1 MTLAPAIHAV
11 TERIRARSAGSR
23 AAYLAGIDAAH
34 RDGPQRTRLSCGNLA
49 HAFAASA
56 PTDKGRLR
64 RDVVGNLAIV
74 TAYNDMLSAHQPFEG
89 YPEAIRAVARAL
101 GATAQ
106 VAGGVPAMCDG
117 VTQGRPGMDLSLFS
131 RDVIAQSTAIAMCH
145 DMFDS
150 AVYLGV
156 CDKIVPGL
164 LIGALAF
171 GHLPAVFIPAG
182 PMTPGI
188 PNKQKAEV
196 RERYAAGL
204 ATREELLETEA
215 ASYHGAGTCTF
226 YGTANSN
233 QVLLEAMGLQLPG
246 SSFVNPGTPLR
257 EALTHAATERA
268 LRITALGGDYR
279 PLGRL
284 VDERAIVNAIAAL
297 MATGG
302 STNHSIHWVAIARA
316 AGIVL
321 TWDDIDTI
329 SQAVPLLAHVY
340 PNGEA
345 DVNRFAACGGTQ
357 FVFRE
362 LLDAGLMHDIPTI
375 VPGGMRAYCDEPR
388 IELGHVGGPGTL
400 AYAPGAAKSADESV
414 VRTVAA
420 PFEAQGGLRLLRGNL
435 GRSLIKLS
443 AVKPQFRRIE
453 APAVVVDTPQ
463 ALNALHAAGALPQ
476 DFIAVVRYQ
485 GPRAN
490 GMPEL
495 HSLAPLLGML
505 QNQGRRVALVT
516 DGRLSGA
523 SGKFPAAIHLTPEAA
538 RGGAIAKLR
547 EGDMLVLDG
556 EAGTLEVRVDA
567 ATWAAREVAASTAPH
582 GNDLG
587 RNLFAFN
594 RAVVSPADQG
604 ALSISCGPPSPGG
617 AEMWNYD
624 AEYHL
629 GSDAAAADAPHEA
642 KDA

>member
-1 MTLAPAIHAV
+1 MSLHP
-11 TERIRARSAGSR
+11 RIREITDRIRRRSER
-23 AAYLAGIDAAH
+23 PRRAYLDGIEAMRAQ
-34 RDGPQRTRLSCGNLA
+34 GPSRTRLGCGNLA
-49 HAFAASA
+49 HGFAACG
-56 PTDKGRLR
+56 PVDKQRLR
-64 RDVVGNLAIV
+64 GEATPNLGIV
-74 TAYNDMLSAHQPFEG
+74 TAYNDMLSAHQPYEG
-89 YPEAIRAVARAL
+89 YPQAIREHARAL

-117 VTQGRPGMDLSLFS
+117 VTQGRAGMELSLFS
-131 RDVIAQSTAIAMCH
+131 RDVIAQATAIALSH

-150 AVYLGV
+150 AVYLGI

-171 GHLPAVFIPAG
+171 GHLPAVFIPSG

-204 ATREELLETEA
+204 ATREELLQAESD
-215 ASYHGAGTCTF
+215 SYHSPGTCTF

-257 EALTHAATERA
+257 DALTRAAVERA
-268 LRITALGGDYR
+268 LRITALGADYR

-284 VDERAIVNAIAAL
+284 VDERAIVNAIVAL

-302 STNHSIHWVAIARA
+302 STNHTIHWIAVARA
-316 AGIVL
+316 AGIML
-321 TWDDIDTI
+321 TWEDMDEI
-329 SQAVPLLAHVY
+329 SRVVPLLARVY

-345 DVNRFAACGGTQ
+345 DVNRFHAAGGTA

-362 LLDAGLMHDIPTI
+362 LLDAGLMHDDIPTI
-375 VPGGMRAYCDEPR
+375 VPGGMRAYTDEPR
-388 IELGHVGGPGTL
+388 LSGGLLEYTPSVTASG
-400 AYAPGAAKSADESV
+400 DEAVLRPVS
-414 VRTVAA
+414 A
-420 PFEAQGGLRLLRGNL
+420 PFEAHGGLRLLRGNL
-435 GRSLIKLS
+435 GRALIKLS
-443 AVKPQFRRIE
+443 AVKPGHRFVE
-453 APAVVVDTPQ
+453 APAVVVDDPR
-463 ALNALHAAGALPQ
+463 ALNRLHAQGLLPH
-476 DFIAVVRYQ
+476 DFVAVVRYQ

-505 QNQGRRVALVT
+505 QNQGRRVALIT

-523 SGKFPAAIHLTPEAA
+523 SGKIPAAIHLTPEAA
-538 RGGAIAKLR
+538 AGGPIARLR
-547 EGDMLVLDG
+547 EGDVIRLDG
-556 EAGTLEVRVDA
+556 EAGTLEVLVDEA
-567 ATWAAREVAASTAPH
+567 EWNARESAPNTAH
-582 GNDLG
+582 CAFDLG

-594 RAVVSPADQG
+594 RMHATPADHG
-604 ALSISCGPPSPGG
+604 ALSISCGPPGRDGG
-617 AEMWNYD
+617 PWDYD
-624 AEYHL
+624 AEYEL
-629 GSDAAAADAPHEA
+629 GDDSRSAASAPHEE